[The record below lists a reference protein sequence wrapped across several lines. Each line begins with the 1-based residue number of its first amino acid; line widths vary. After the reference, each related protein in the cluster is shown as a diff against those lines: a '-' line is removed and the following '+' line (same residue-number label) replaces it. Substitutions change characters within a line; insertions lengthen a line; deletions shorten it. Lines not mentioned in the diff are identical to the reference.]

1 MINYSK
7 HLLIILC
14 FLFGLNISSD
24 PRPNI
29 LIIMAD
35 DMSPKINALGDKTAI
50 TPNIDKLVESGKSYI
65 NAFTTAGVCACS
77 RSSLLTGKNQISIG
91 AMHMRTSTRTEVP
104 YLAVPDSNI
113 KAFPEILRKFGYFT
127 FTNDKLDYQ
136 FSGILPGTGPFTI
149 WNSEDSFYGW
159 KERQTKQPFFGII
172 NLTVTHESG
181 LFVGK
186 MNSALATAIKLR
198 QKAIQFQY
206 DAPVKSKD
214 VNVPAFLPDTKEIRE
229 DIARVYNNIYIL
241 DLQVKEILDELK
253 ADGLIENTIIIF
265 TSDHGDGLPRYKR
278 ELFDTGINVPLIMVI
293 PDKFNKWETD
303 PNSKSERLISFL
315 DIAPTILD
323 LAGISV
329 PEYMDGISF
338 FSSNENRYI
347 FAARDR
353 LDNQEGK
360 VRAIRDKRYK
370 LIKNFSPGIVGAQK
384 LEFRENLQSV
394 KKMRSM
400 LNKGTLTASQKI
412 WFEKIPE
419 VQLYDLW
426 RDPNEVQNLANKESM
441 FSKKSE
447 LEDALDDW
455 IKENDVYANLLED
468 DLSEKFW
475 PNAKQPITDIP
486 VFHNDGEFL
495 IVENTNRSNGA
506 SIGYSYDGKKWKV
519 YSGPIKT
526 YPRKNIF
533 LKSVKYGWRE
543 SEVVKIEF

>member
-7 HLLIILC
+7 HFLIILC
-14 FLFGLNISSD
+14 FLFGLKISSD

-149 WNSEDSFYGW
+149 WNSEDSLYGW

-419 VQLYDLW
+419 IQLYDLW

-447 LEDALDDW
+447 LEDALDNW

-468 DLSEKFW
+468 DLSERFW
-475 PNAKQPITDIP
+475 PNAKQPITDKP

-495 IVENTNRSNGA
+495 IVENTSRSNGA
-506 SIGYSYDGKKWKV
+506 SIGYSYDGKKWEV
-519 YSGPIKT
+519 YSSPIKT
-526 YPRKNIF
+526 YPRKKIF

-543 SEVVKIEF
+543 SEVVSIEF

>member
-7 HLLIILC
+7 YFLIILC

-104 YLAVPDSNI
+104 YLAVPYSNI

-293 PDKFNKWETD
+293 PDKFNKWETE

-394 KKMRSM
+394 KKMRNM

-419 VQLYDLW
+419 IQLYDLW

-447 LEDALDDW
+447 LEDALDNW

-519 YSGPIKT
+519 YSGPIRA

>member
-7 HLLIILC
+7 HFLIIFC

-323 LAGISV
+323 LAGISI

-338 FSSNENRYI
+338 FSSKENRYI

-447 LEDALDDW
+447 LEDALDNW

-468 DLSEKFW
+468 DLSERFW

-495 IVENTNRSNGA
+495 IVENTSRSNGA
-506 SIGYSYDGKKWKV
+506 SIGYSYDGKKWEV
-519 YSGPIKT
+519 YSGPIKAF
-526 YPRKNIF
+526 PRKKIF

>member
-1 MINYSK
+1 MEFRGFTLWLEGETNQ
-7 HLLIILC
+7 
-14 FLFGLNISSD
+14 
-24 PRPNI
+24 
-29 LIIMAD
+29 
-35 DMSPKINALGDKTAI
+35 TA
-50 TPNIDKLVESGKSYI
+50 
-65 NAFTTAGVCACS
+65 
-77 RSSLLTGKNQISIG
+77 
-91 AMHMRTSTRTEVP
+91 
-104 YLAVPDSNI
+104 
-113 KAFPEILRKFGYFT
+113 
-127 FTNDKLDYQ
+127 
-136 FSGILPGTGPFTI
+136 
-149 WNSEDSFYGW
+149 
-159 KERQTKQPFFGII
+159 FFGII

-419 VQLYDLW
+419 IQLYDLW

-447 LEDALDDW
+447 LEDALDNW

-468 DLSEKFW
+468 DLSERFW

-495 IVENTNRSNGA
+495 IVENTSRSNGA
-506 SIGYSYDGKKWKV
+506 SIDTPMMERNGRCIAAPSR
-519 YSGPIKT
+519 PIQEK
-526 YPRKNIF
+526 YIF
-533 LKSVKYGWRE
+533 
-543 SEVVKIEF
+543 KICQIWLA

>member
-7 HLLIILC
+7 HFLIILC
-14 FLFGLNISSD
+14 FLFGLKISSD

-149 WNSEDSFYGW
+149 WNSEDSLYGW

-206 DAPVKSKD
+206 DAPVKSKN

-394 KKMRSM
+394 KKMRNM

-419 VQLYDLW
+419 IQLYDLW

-447 LEDALDDW
+447 LEDALDNW

-468 DLSEKFW
+468 DLSERFW

-495 IVENTNRSNGA
+495 IVENTSRSNGA
-506 SIGYSYDGKKWKV
+506 SIGYSYDGKKWEV
-519 YSGPIKT
+519 YSSPIKT
-526 YPRKNIF
+526 YPRKKIF

-543 SEVVKIEF
+543 SEVVSIEF

>member
-7 HLLIILC
+7 HFLIILC
-14 FLFGLNISSD
+14 FLFGLKISSD

-419 VQLYDLW
+419 IQLYDLW

-447 LEDALDDW
+447 LEDALDNW

-468 DLSEKFW
+468 DLSERFW

-495 IVENTNRSNGA
+495 IVENTSRSNGA
-506 SIGYSYDGKKWKV
+506 SIGYSYDGKKWEV
-519 YSGPIKT
+519 YSSPIKT
-526 YPRKNIF
+526 YPRKKIF

-543 SEVVKIEF
+543 SEVVSIEF

>member
-7 HLLIILC
+7 HFLIILC
-14 FLFGLNISSD
+14 FLFGLKISSD

-159 KERQTKQPFFGII
+159 RERQTKQPFFGII

-419 VQLYDLW
+419 IQLYDLW

-447 LEDALDDW
+447 LEDALDNW

-468 DLSEKFW
+468 DLSERFW

-495 IVENTNRSNGA
+495 IVENTSRSNGA
-506 SIGYSYDGKKWKV
+506 SIGYSYDGKKWEV
-519 YSGPIKT
+519 YSSPIKT
-526 YPRKNIF
+526 YPRKKIF

-543 SEVVKIEF
+543 SEVVSIEF

>member
-7 HLLIILC
+7 HFLIILC

-447 LEDALDDW
+447 LEDALDNW

-519 YSGPIKT
+519 YSGPIRA

>member
-7 HLLIILC
+7 HFLIILC
-14 FLFGLNISSD
+14 FLFGLKISSD

-149 WNSEDSFYGW
+149 WNSEDSLYGW

-419 VQLYDLW
+419 IQLYDLW

-447 LEDALDDW
+447 LEDALDNW

-468 DLSEKFW
+468 DLSERFW

-495 IVENTNRSNGA
+495 IVENTSRSNGA
-506 SIGYSYDGKKWKV
+506 SIGYSYDGKKWEV
-519 YSGPIKT
+519 YSSPIKT
-526 YPRKNIF
+526 YPRKKIF

-543 SEVVKIEF
+543 SEVVSIEF

>member
-7 HLLIILC
+7 HFLIILC
-14 FLFGLNISSD
+14 FLFGLKISSD

-419 VQLYDLW
+419 IQLYDLW

-447 LEDALDDW
+447 LEDALDNW

-495 IVENTNRSNGA
+495 IVENTSRSNGA

-519 YSGPIKT
+519 YSSPIKT
-526 YPRKNIF
+526 YPRKKIF

-543 SEVVKIEF
+543 SEVVSIEF

>member
-7 HLLIILC
+7 HFLIIFC

-419 VQLYDLW
+419 IQLYDLW

-447 LEDALDDW
+447 LEDALDNW

-468 DLSEKFW
+468 DLSERFW

-495 IVENTNRSNGA
+495 IVENTSRSNGA
-506 SIGYSYDGKKWKV
+506 SIGYSYDGKKWEV
-519 YSGPIKT
+519 YSSPIKT
-526 YPRKNIF
+526 YPRKKIF

-543 SEVVKIEF
+543 SEVVSIEF